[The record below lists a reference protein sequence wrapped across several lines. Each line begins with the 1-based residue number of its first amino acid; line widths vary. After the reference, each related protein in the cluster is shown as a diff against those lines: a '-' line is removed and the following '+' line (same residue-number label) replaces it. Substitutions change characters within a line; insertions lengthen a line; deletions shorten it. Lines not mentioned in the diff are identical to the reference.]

1 MSRSEWKVQ
10 SNPINGEI
18 LFIPYRIRDTSEPVH
33 GGNVEYPEGVDYT
46 RDEAQARALADE
58 LNARGA

>member
-1 MSRSEWKVQ
+1 MKSEWRVQ
-10 SNPINGEI
+10 ANIINGE
-18 LFIPYRIRDTSEPVH
+18 LWYIPFRIRNKSEVVH
-33 GGNVEYPEGVDYT
+33 SGNVEYPEGVLYS

>member
-1 MSRSEWKVQ
+1 MKSEWRVQ
-10 SNPINGEI
+10 ANIINGE
-18 LFIPYRIRDTSEPVH
+18 LWYIPFRIRNTSEPVH